1 MEVARCQHRLR
12 SKRRSLAARIRE
24 LEAER
29 DWLAKRS
36 DDLQTESNQWRR
48 RAEKAE
54 AELRTIKEWSAAGLA
69 AKEAATIERC
79 IARLQE
85 MTGRTRGPI
94 IREAIEA
101 LRALAKQNPS
111 SRPCGLSWR

>member
-1 MEVARCQHRLR
+1 MKSLEVARCQHRLR

-79 IARLQE
+79 LADLERTKAR
-85 MTGRTRGPI
+85 TGSNNGRAALDAAMESIRG
-94 IREAIEA
+94 
-101 LRALAKQNPS
+101 LAKS
-111 SRPCGLSWR
+111 